1 MTPKGSSP
9 GTPLSTTG
17 GPQKFGVFVT
27 QGLLPEVFKAA
38 VISRQNQMPAPAS
51 ITRHH
56 PLRSLQIT
64 VQTITQVKLG
74 TTLIMQRK
82 CVKDIE

>member
-1 MTPKGSSP
+1 MTPKGPSP
-9 GTPLSTTG
+9 CTPLSTTG
-17 GPQKFGVFVT
+17 SPEKFGVFVN

-38 VISRQNQMPAPAS
+38 VVSRQNQMPAPVS

-56 PLRSLQIT
+56 PLYFLQIT
-64 VQTITQVKLG
+64 VQTITQVKSG
-74 TTLIMQRK
+74 TALITRRK